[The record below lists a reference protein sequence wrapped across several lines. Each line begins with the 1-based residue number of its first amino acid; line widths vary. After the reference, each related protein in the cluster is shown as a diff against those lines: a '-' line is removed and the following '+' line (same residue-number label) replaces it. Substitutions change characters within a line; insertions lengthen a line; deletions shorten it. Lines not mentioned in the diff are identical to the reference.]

1 MLCACSIFFFSAFCL
16 CLPDNMDILPRR
28 RALSRARSL
37 LPERWRYPVE
47 AAAQGGAED
56 ARARIGHA
64 RPLAGVDDAGAAFR
78 PVPGV
83 GAGQRAG
90 SDRRQALQ
98 PVAARP
104 HLRSSRP
111 RRSGR
116 HEVYKAKSRGQ
127 ALAVA
132 VLAGAVLAMLVV
144 FVKLLAGD
152 QDGTSLSLSRPVGT
166 ARGSEAAGPRL
177 QRPALAPPRARRRA
191 SWHGPAA
198 W

>member
-28 RALSRARSL
+28 RVLSRARSL

-64 RPLAGVDDAGAAFR
+64 RPLAGGDDAGAAFR

-104 HLRSSRP
+104 RLRTIGTR
-111 RRSGR
+111 
-116 HEVYKAKSRGQ
+116 
-127 ALAVA
+127 AVVDEPTQSA
-132 VLAGAVLAMLVV
+132 SVL
-144 FVKLLAGD
+144 
-152 QDGTSLSLSRPVGT
+152 TSISTP
-166 ARGSEAAGPRL
+166 
-177 QRPALAPPRARRRA
+177 
-191 SWHGPAA
+191 
-198 W
+198 

>member
-1 MLCACSIFFFSAFCL
+1 MLCACSIFIFSAFCL

-83 GAGQRAG
+83 GGGQRAG
-90 SDRRQALQ
+90 SDRRQALHPWQ
-98 PVAARP
+98 PDPAY
-104 HLRSSRP
+104 LTL
-111 RRSGR
+111 
-116 HEVYKAKSRGQ
+116 EE
-127 ALAVA
+127 
-132 VLAGAVLAMLVV
+132 
-144 FVKLLAGD
+144 
-152 QDGTSLSLSRPVGT
+152 RPVPHI
-166 ARGSEAAGPRL
+166 SFV
-177 QRPALAPPRARRRA
+177 ARRTERGECA
-191 SWHGPAA
+191 GHLQTTGMCRYSLFLLE
-198 W
+198 

>member
-28 RALSRARSL
+28 RVLSRARSL

-47 AAAQGGAED
+47 AAALGGAED

-64 RPLAGVDDAGAAFR
+64 RPLVGGDDAGAAFR

-83 GAGQRAG
+83 GGGKRAG

-104 HLRSSRP
+104 RLPFGSCCR
-111 RRSGR
+111 
-116 HEVYKAKSRGQ
+116 KSRAGIGTGLVVREACGMKACTTAAGQ
-127 ALAVA
+127 WNISQ
-132 VLAGAVLAMLVV
+132 LAMSRGA
-144 FVKLLAGD
+144 LL
-152 QDGTSLSLSRPVGT
+152 LIVP
-166 ARGSEAAGPRL
+166 
-177 QRPALAPPRARRRA
+177 
-191 SWHGPAA
+191 
-198 W
+198 